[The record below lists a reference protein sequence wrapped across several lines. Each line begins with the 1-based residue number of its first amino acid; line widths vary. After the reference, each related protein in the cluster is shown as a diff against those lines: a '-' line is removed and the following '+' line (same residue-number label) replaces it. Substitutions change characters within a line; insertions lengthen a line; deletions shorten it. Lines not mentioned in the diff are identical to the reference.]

1 MKPKVIIYKKVE
13 PSVLE
18 YVQEACEVVYF
29 EQLNDEDLPRFYEE
43 AKDAKGLL
51 GSGLKVDA
59 ALLDK
64 TPNLKIVSN
73 ISVGYDNLDVPELT
87 RRGVMATN
95 TPDVLNETVADTMIA
110 LMLATARRIPE
121 LDHMVKSGKWT
132 ANITPEHFGVD
143 MHHKTLG
150 IIGMG
155 RIGAAIA
162 KRARFGFG
170 MNILYHNRSRS
181 QEVEETYDATFC
193 TLDELCQES
202 DFICLMVPL
211 SPQTTKLI
219 GEREFGLMKRSAIF
233 VNGSRGAT
241 VDEDALVRAL
251 QNGEILAAGTDV
263 FVQEP
268 VRPDH
273 PLLKLPNVV
282 TLPHIGSATLET
294 RLAMAQFAAEN
305 FVLGIQGKRPPAL
318 LNQEVFSES
327 AGK

>member
-29 EQLNDEDLPRFYEE
+29 EQLNDENLPRFYEE

-73 ISVGYDNLDVPELT
+73 ISVGYDNLDIPELT

-268 VRPDH
+268 VSPDH

>member
-18 YVQEACEVVYF
+18 YVREACEVVYF

-268 VRPDH
+268 VRPEH